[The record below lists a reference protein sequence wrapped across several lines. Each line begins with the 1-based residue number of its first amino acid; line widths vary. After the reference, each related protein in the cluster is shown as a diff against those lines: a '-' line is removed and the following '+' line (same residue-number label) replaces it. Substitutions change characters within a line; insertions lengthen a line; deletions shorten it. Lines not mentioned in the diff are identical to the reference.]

1 MNDKDYVVV
10 LQCHIVKERC
20 SGYLCEY
27 AFSKRSGG
35 FTGYPK
41 DKPIRYLNMTCGGC
55 CGLATQRKLYNLV
68 KQIKKKEGV
77 EKDRIGVHLS
87 SCIAFE
93 SYHGP
98 PCPHKDYLTTLV
110 SDTLGLDLIEG
121 SRINELADKR
131 RKEGKYGSE

>member
-1 MNDKDYVVV
+1 MTEKNYVVV

-35 FTGYPK
+35 FTGYPE
-41 DKPIRYLNMTCGGC
+41 DGSVRLLTMTCGGC
-55 CGLATQRKLYNLV
+55 CGRATQRKLANLV
-68 KQIKKKEGV
+68 KQIKKKEDV
-77 EKDRIGVHLS
+77 EKERIVVHFS

-110 SDTLGLDLIEG
+110 RDTLGLELIEE
-121 SRINELADKR
+121 SRINALAEER
-131 RKEGKYGSE
+131 RQEGKYNS